1 MIIIQTIMLMGI
13 LGVGFAVFLGF
24 SDRRFHVKTNLKVGE
39 VDEVL
44 PGVNCGGCGYPSCGA
59 YAEAVA
65 EKGEAIDLCVV
76 GGADTTRAVAH
87 IMGVKVTDEDREKL
101 VAVVFCQGDSEAAGF
116 PGEFHGIPDCS
127 AAVYSQDVAKRCKY
141 GCIGLGSCV
150 RSCPF
155 DAIHM
160 SETGIPYVDAE
171 KCTACGNC
179 VVACPRD
186 LIELHPVNYEAFVFC
201 KSQDTG
207 PIARQVC
214 KRACIACKICVKA
227 AAGDDNPESVSMDG
241 NLAVVNT
248 QNYTAKVEYGAKCP
262 TVSYSSRRNLVNF
275 EAFVSENTDAEA
287 VNADSASE
295 GRKYAA
301 ASEDGGRSAG
311 ERETRD

>member
-1 MIIIQTIMLMGI
+1 
-13 LGVGFAVFLGF
+13 
-24 SDRRFHVKTNLKVGE
+24 
-39 VDEVL
+39 
-44 PGVNCGGCGYPSCGA
+44 
-59 YAEAVA
+59 
-65 EKGEAIDLCVV
+65 
-76 GGADTTRAVAH
+76 
-87 IMGVKVTDEDREKL
+87 MGVKVTDEDKEKL